1 MGAYVLNFNGRVTM
15 ASVKNFQLVDPE
27 DQENVLLQ
35 FGRVGKDVFNMD
47 YQWPLSPL
55 QVRARRTPRRGHLAP
70 LTCVTVPPL
79 ARLAGVCDLPEQLRL
94 QDCLRVALAVSSS
107 S

>member
-55 QVRARRTPRRGHLAP
+55 QVCSSAVAWWGWRRVPCGCEGRQLTTCAWVCGCYRRVLGA
-70 LTCVTVPPL
+70 
-79 ARLAGVCDLPEQLRL
+79 
-94 QDCLRVALAVSSS
+94 CL
-107 S
+107 